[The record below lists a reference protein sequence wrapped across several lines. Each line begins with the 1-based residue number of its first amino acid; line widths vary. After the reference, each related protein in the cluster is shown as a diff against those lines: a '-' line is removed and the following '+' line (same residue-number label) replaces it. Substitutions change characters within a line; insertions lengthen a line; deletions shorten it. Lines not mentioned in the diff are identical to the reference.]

1 MDTDDDDWFLEPP
14 LWEQIGLKGPPP
26 PADWWGDIFPRWEAH
41 RRACLAAGSELPA
54 GWSKW
59 QDILA
64 LHHAYGRDRTYDRG
78 GREAWHLT
86 CDGAPPDA
94 FRGNTALR
102 LLLAGRLGTPMP
114 CDGHVIG
121 TRAFKDCVNL
131 EYIPYLHP
139 GVLRIDEEAF
149 AGCIAL
155 RECGF
160 PEWLTHIGR
169 RAFFGCRSLWR
180 MVLPDGLETIGE
192 EAFAGCAGLLG
203 VTFQENLPDC
213 LQTIGARA
221 FAGCANLRSI
231 ELPTTLATLG
241 EKAFAGCRALRHVT
255 LPRTVEAAIP
265 AAFPDSP
272 EARFGFR

>member
-14 LWEQIGLKGPPP
+14 LWEQTELKGPPP

-86 CDGAPPDA
+86 CDDAPPDA

-121 TRAFKDCVNL
+121 ARAFKDCVSL
-131 EYIPYLHP
+131 EYIPYFHP

-149 AGCIAL
+149 AGCA
-155 RECGF
+155 
-160 PEWLTHIGR
+160 
-169 RAFFGCRSLWR
+169 
-180 MVLPDGLETIGE
+180 D
-192 EAFAGCAGLLG
+192 LLG
-203 VTFQENLPDC
+203 VTFREDLPDC
-213 LQTIGARA
+213 LQTIGPRA
-221 FAGCANLRSI
+221 FAGCATLRSI

-241 EKAFAGCRALRHVT
+241 EKAFAGCRALRHVA

-272 EARFGFR
+272 ETRFVFR